1 MPEAHSVHLT
11 CNGGIG
17 MARQA
22 KRILFLAMV
31 LACCGTLQAQTGA
44 LEATTTSGE
53 RVRLLPDG
61 RWEWVDGIK
70 AALQKSERDVAARRQ
85 DEQRQAEQKRERN
98 AQGGGLLGL
107 GRTVYEGDKDY
118 NRGTLNPKMR

>member
-1 MPEAHSVHLT
+1 
-11 CNGGIG
+11 

-22 KRILFLAMV
+22 ISTFFLAAA
-31 LACCGTLQAQTGA
+31 LAYGGTLHAQTSA
-44 LEATTTSGE
+44 IEATTTTGE
-53 RVRLLPDG
+53 RVRLMPDG
-61 RWEWVDGIK
+61 RWEWMDGNK
-70 AALQKSERDVAARRQ
+70 AALQKSEREVAARRQ
-85 DEQRQAEQKRERN
+85 DEQRQAELKRERG

>member
-1 MPEAHSVHLT
+1 
-11 CNGGIG
+11 

-22 KRILFLAMV
+22 IMTVLLAAA
-31 LACCGTLQAQTGA
+31 LACGGSLHAQTSTI
-44 LEATTTSGE
+44 EATTTTGE
-53 RVRLLPDG
+53 RVRLMPDG
-61 RWEWVDGIK
+61 RWEWVDGNK
-70 AALQKSERDVAARRQ
+70 AALQKSEREVVARRQ
-85 DEQRQAEQKRERN
+85 DEQRQAELKRERG

>member
-1 MPEAHSVHLT
+1 MT
-11 CNGGIG
+11 
-17 MARQA
+17 RQSF
-22 KRILFLAMV
+22 KIMLLAGALV
-31 LACCGTLQAQTGA
+31 CCGTVQAQNPVID
-44 LEATTTSGE
+44 ATTSAGE

-61 RWEWVDGIK
+61 RWEWVEGNK
-70 AALQKSERDVAARRQ
+70 AALQRSQRELAARLK
-85 DEQRQAEQKRERN
+85 DEQRQAELKRERN

>member
-1 MPEAHSVHLT
+1 
-11 CNGGIG
+11 

-22 KRILFLAMV
+22 IRTVFLAV
-31 LACCGTLQAQTGA
+31 ALACCGTLHAQTSAIEASTGA
-44 LEATTTSGE
+44 GE

-61 RWEWVDGIK
+61 SWEWVDGNK
-70 AALQKSERDVAARRQ
+70 AALQRSERDVAARRF
-85 DEQRQAEQKRERN
+85 DEQRQAELKRERG

-107 GRTVYEGDKDY
+107 GRSVYEGDKDY

>member
-1 MPEAHSVHLT
+1 MTSQSFKIML
-11 CNGGIG
+11 
-17 MARQA
+17 
-22 KRILFLAMV
+22 LAGA
-31 LACCGTLQAQTGA
+31 LACCGTVQAQNPVID
-44 LEATTTSGE
+44 ATTSAGE

-61 RWEWVDGIK
+61 RWEWVEGNK
-70 AALQKSERDVAARRQ
+70 AALQRSQRELAARLK
-85 DEQRQAEQKRERN
+85 DEQRQAELKRERN

>member
-1 MPEAHSVHLT
+1 M
-11 CNGGIG
+11 
-17 MARQA
+17 
-22 KRILFLAMV
+22 LAGTM
-31 LACCGTLQAQTGA
+31 ACCGPLQAQNTV
-44 LEATTTSGE
+44 LEATTSAGE

-61 RWEWVDGIK
+61 RWEWIDGNK
-70 AALQKSERDVAARRQ
+70 AALQRSEREVATRRQ
-85 DEQRQAEQKRERN
+85 DEQRQAELKRERN

>member
-1 MPEAHSVHLT
+1 
-11 CNGGIG
+11 

-22 KRILFLAMV
+22 IRTVLLAAT
-31 LACCGTLQAQTGA
+31 LGWCGTLHAQASA
-44 LEATTTSGE
+44 IEATTTAGE
-53 RVRLLPDG
+53 RVRLMPDG
-61 RWEWVDGIK
+61 RWDWVDGNK

-85 DEQRQAEQKRERN
+85 DEQRQAELKRERG

>member
-1 MPEAHSVHLT
+1 MTTQSIKVL
-11 CNGGIG
+11 
-17 MARQA
+17 
-22 KRILFLAMV
+22 LLAAT
-31 LACCGTLQAQTGA
+31 LACCGTPRAQTIA
-44 LEATTTSGE
+44 IEATTSAGE

-61 RWEWVDGIK
+61 RWEWIEGNK
-70 AALQKSERDVAARRQ
+70 AALQKSERELAARRQ
-85 DEQRQAEQKRERN
+85 DEQRQVELKRERN

>member
-1 MPEAHSVHLT
+1 MT
-11 CNGGIG
+11 
-17 MARQA
+17 RQSI
-22 KRILFLAMV
+22 RILLLAGA
-31 LACCGTLQAQTGA
+31 LAFCGTAQAQTA
-44 LEATTTSGE
+44 VIEATTSAGE

-61 RWEWVDGIK
+61 RWEWIEGNK
-70 AALQKSERDVAARRQ
+70 AALQRSEREVAARRQ
-85 DEQRQAEQKRERN
+85 DEQRQAELKRERN

>member
-1 MPEAHSVHLT
+1 
-11 CNGGIG
+11 

-22 KRILFLAMV
+22 IRTFFLAAA
-31 LACCGTLQAQTGA
+31 LACCGTLYAQTSA
-44 LEATTTSGE
+44 IEATTTAGE
-53 RVRLLPDG
+53 RVRLMPDG
-61 RWEWVDGIK
+61 RWEWVDGNK

-85 DEQRQAEQKRERN
+85 DEQRQAELKRERG

>member
-1 MPEAHSVHLT
+1 
-11 CNGGIG
+11 

-22 KRILFLAMV
+22 IRNLLLAM
-31 LACCGTLQAQTGA
+31 AMSCCGTLQAQPTA
-44 LEATTTSGE
+44 IEATTTAGE

-61 RWEWVDGIK
+61 RWEWVDGNK
-70 AALQKSERDVAARRQ
+70 AALQKSERDTAAKHQ
-85 DEQRQAEQKRERN
+85 DEQRQAELKRERN

-107 GRTVYEGDKDY
+107 GRTVYAGDKDY

>member
-1 MPEAHSVHLT
+1 M
-11 CNGGIG
+11 
-17 MARQA
+17 
-22 KRILFLAMV
+22 LAGTM
-31 LACCGTLQAQTGA
+31 ACCGMLQAQNA
-44 LEATTTSGE
+44 VLEATTSAGD

-61 RWEWVDGIK
+61 RWEWIDGNK
-70 AALQKSERDVAARRQ
+70 AALQRSEREVAARRQ
-85 DEQRQAEQKRERN
+85 DEQRQAELKRERN

>member
-1 MPEAHSVHLT
+1 
-11 CNGGIG
+11 

-22 KRILFLAMV
+22 IRAVFLAAG
-31 LACCGTLQAQTGA
+31 LACCGPLHAQASA
-44 LEATTTSGE
+44 IDATTTTGE

-61 RWEWVDGIK
+61 RWQWLDGNQ

-85 DEQRQAEQKRERN
+85 DEQRLAEIKRERN

-118 NRGTLNPKMR
+118 NRSTLNPKMR

>member
-1 MPEAHSVHLT
+1 
-11 CNGGIG
+11 
-17 MARQA
+17 MARQMI
-22 KRILFLAMV
+22 RILLLAGTV
-31 LACCGTLQAQTGA
+31 ACSGPLHAQNTV
-44 LEATTTSGE
+44 LEATTSAGD

-61 RWEWVDGIK
+61 RWEWIDGNK
-70 AALQKSERDVAARRQ
+70 AALQRSEREVATRRE
-85 DEQRQAEQKRERN
+85 DEQRQTELKRERS